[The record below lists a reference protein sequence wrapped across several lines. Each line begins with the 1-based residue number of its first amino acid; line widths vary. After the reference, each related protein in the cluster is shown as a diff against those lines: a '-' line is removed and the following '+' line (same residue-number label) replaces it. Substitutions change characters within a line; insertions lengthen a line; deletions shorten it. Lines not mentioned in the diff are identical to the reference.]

1 MRGENTQTKPFNEEM
16 QEALDAVNSVHSES
30 RVLKSSVEDLG
41 RLLAQAKGNI
51 MDLDRLTTSQNKS
64 MQQLNTDAADTHTL
78 LAVSQQQ
85 LAQAEGLCAMVESE
99 HSTCA
104 SGRNSLERI
113 ITELQSKVLVYES
126 RLEALGNETNG
137 NADKLTQL
145 RIHLLDLQQ
154 QLENAEA
161 REALF
166 KSDFEKHNA
175 DMKAAYQALQVQFEK
190 ALQEASDHATAG
202 RGLLD
207 AISGHIAQRKGV
219 GMMLRTVTEG
229 GNLSARRTK
238 SQDFFVKQLVA
249 GSSAT
254 NAASIQLGDVLVAV
268 DGTRVHG
275 FTIVAVQDL
284 ILGPE
289 GTTVTI
295 AALRSSP
302 TGCIRYC
309 VTLLRGDQ
317 GASKK
322 AFSDEAKEG
331 MGALNAV
338 YHDANTAKA
347 MCKTLEDKVAD
358 LNAALAEL
366 HAAVASHDCVALH
379 LHAEMDMLK
388 ATVGASEREPRATQD
403 SLDETMNK
411 HSSCEKGRTQLN
423 STVNKLKGANQA
435 MHDRMLAAMELQTA
449 FDDLAK
455 RENDLTS
462 QMAQVQLELE
472 GANQKASDKETAG
485 LQLLE
490 AVSGHVHVVERKG
503 VGMVVRIETTKP
515 NGEYQVK
522 QLIAGGSA

>member
-1 MRGENTQTKPFNEEM
+1 MRGENTHTNPCVVAVCCCGVLQCAAVCCSDTFPRQTLMRGENTHTKPCNEGM

-30 RVLKSSVEDLG
+30 RVLKSSLEDLG
-41 RLLAQAKGNI
+41 RLLSQAKGNI

-64 MQQLNTDAADTHTL
+64 MQQLNTDAADTRL

-85 LAQAEGLCAMVESE
+85 LAQTEGLCAMVESE

-113 ITELQSKVLVYES
+113 ITELKSKALVYES

-145 RIHLLDLQQ
+145 RIHLLDSQQ

-161 REALF
+161 KEALF

-175 DMKAAYQALQVQFEK
+175 DMKAAYQALQVQYEK

-202 RGLLD
+202 CGLLD

-238 SQDFFVKQLVA
+238 SQDFSVKQLVA
-249 GSSAT
+249 GGSAA

-275 FTIVAVQDL
+275 FTIDAVQDL

-302 TGCIRYC
+302 AGGTRYS

-317 GASKK
+317 RASKK

-331 MGALNAV
+331 MVV
-338 YHDANTAKA
+338 YHEANTAKA
-347 MCKTLEDKVAD
+347 MRKTLEDKVAD

-366 HAAVASHDCVALH
+366 HAAVASCDCVALH
-379 LHAEMDMLK
+379 LHAEMDMLQ
-388 ATVGASEREPRATQD
+388 ATVGASERELRATQD
-403 SLDETMNK
+403 SLDEMMNK
-411 HSSCEKGRTQLN
+411 HSRCEKGRTQLN
-423 STVNKLKGANQA
+423 STVKELKGAN
-435 MHDRMLAAMELQTA
+435 
-449 FDDLAK
+449 
-455 RENDLTS
+455 
-462 QMAQVQLELE
+462 
-472 GANQKASDKETAG
+472 
-485 LQLLE
+485 
-490 AVSGHVHVVERKG
+490 
-503 VGMVVRIETTKP
+503 
-515 NGEYQVK
+515 
-522 QLIAGGSA
+522 